1 MFSIRKEKEVVMS
14 DEEKKIAEKLR
25 EAITKMENESDE
37 DKASLKEE
45 MGKMLIERSFLWQKE
60 TTETME
66 NLLLRSRSTSE
77 HLLMRTITA
86 GAGSSTLYHGMA
98 ESQSWI

>member
-1 MFSIRKEKEVVMS
+1 MAERNNGNNGEFTFEIKEH
-14 DEEKKIAEKLR
+14 
-25 EAITKMENESDE
+25 
-37 DKASLKEE
+37 
-45 MGKMLIERSFLWQKE
+45 
-60 TTETME
+60 
-66 NLLLRSRSTSE
+66 SE